1 MRFERIAGH
10 GPGTE
15 FRIFD
20 DDREIGY
27 IRDGAVGF
35 AGFETMEDAAQA
47 AQVVHRALE
56 QRRAR
61 STWGGG
67 VLDGYY
73 VWEHPDGPHVIAR
86 SGLLARLIPP
96 AEDRP
101 DSAWGLEVPLLPEER
116 GSVFA
121 MSRART
127 MWNALQWSGI
137 GRRMRHQ
144 PMAASAR

>member
-1 MRFERIAGH
+1 MRFEHIAGH

-15 FRIFD
+15 YRLYD
-20 DDREIGY
+20 DEREIGY

-35 AGFETMEDAAQA
+35 VGFDTMEDAAQG

-73 VWEHPDGPHVIAR
+73 IWEHPDGPHVIAR

-96 AEDRP
+96 AGDG
-101 DSAWGLEVPLLPEER
+101 SGSTWGLELPLLPEER

-121 MSRART
+121 ISRART
-127 MWNALQWSGI
+127 MWRALQWSGI

-144 PMAASAR
+144 AMESSAT